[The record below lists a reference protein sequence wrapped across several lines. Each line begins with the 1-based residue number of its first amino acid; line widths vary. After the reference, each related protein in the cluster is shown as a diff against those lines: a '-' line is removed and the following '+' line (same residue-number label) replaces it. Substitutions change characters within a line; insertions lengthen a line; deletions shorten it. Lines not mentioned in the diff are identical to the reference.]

1 MLLPFLQTQA
11 NPFPGLSPDSLAVK
25 HEALTDILQNT
36 PPDQLVKL
44 FFHEAIQFGFKVL
57 VAFIIYIIGAWI
69 IRLVR
74 RATKK
79 SFLRRHTEPTMAS
92 FVDSLLS
99 ITLWVILIFITIGT
113 LGVNTTSIAAI
124 LAAGGVA
131 IGMALNGTLQNFAG
145 GLMIL
150 AFKPFKVGDVIEA
163 QGWTGIVS
171 EVTIVSTRITT
182 RDNRT
187 VILPNG
193 ALFNGT
199 INNMNIQPLR
209 RVDLSVNVAYGT
221 EVDKVKEAILEI
233 IGSNELFL
241 DNSTPGASDPFVALL
256 EMKDSS
262 IEFTVRVWVNTDDYW
277 PARFWLTENIYT
289 QLPEKYGI
297 NFPFPQMDIHIKH

>member
-1 MLLPFLQTQA
+1 MLLPFLQTQVPVFSA
-11 NPFPGLSPDSLAVK
+11 DSLSAR

-99 ITLWVILIFITIGT
+99 ITLWVILIFIMIGT

-131 IGMALNGTLQNFAG
+131 LGMALNGTLQNFAG

-150 AFKPFKVGDVIEA
+150 AFKPFKVGDIIEA
-163 QGWTGIVS
+163 QGYTGIVS
-171 EVTIVSTRITT
+171 EVNIVSTRIIT

-199 INNMNIQPLR
+199 ISNLNVQPLR
-209 RVDLSVNVAYGT
+209 RVDIPVNVAYGT
-221 EVDKVKEAILEI
+221 DAEKVKEAVLEI
-233 IGSNELFL
+233 IGSNDLFL
-241 DNSTPGASDPFVALL
+241 NSSTPGASDPVVALL

-262 IEFTVRVWVNTDDYW
+262 IEFTVRAWVNSQDYW
-277 PARFWLTENIYT
+277 TARFWLIENIYML
-289 QLPEKYGI
+289 LPE
-297 NFPFPQMDIHIKH
+297 